1 MSYKTI
7 AIFIND
13 NDSIEAISVLYD
25 FFHKDY
31 EDFVIVSNENNKIK
45 TQYAVIPS
53 IHLKFLKA
61 SIVFLSAKSYLEKQ
75 DILSNDIYVLT
86 SVDEMLSNNI
96 PKNRLS
102 GIKIITL
109 EDKTIE
115 VIKYDKLQ

>member
-13 NDSIEAISVLYD
+13 NDIIEAIPVLYD